1 MIPPVDILDRG
12 RELAADLLT
21 PEIDEKHDA
30 ETVRL
35 LCDEIEAHRL
45 ARDTMAP
52 GVAERLTRYRVA
64 CRPCALTHE
73 ADPNSGVG
81 AMRPRTADR
90 IADDVEDMAHAML
103 AAEREPEVRR

>member
-1 MIPPVDILDRG
+1 MSAPVDIIKRG
-12 RELAADLLT
+12 RDVA
-21 PEIDEKHDA
+21 
-30 ETVRL
+30 TVL
-35 LCDEIEAHRL
+35 DCGGNA
-45 ARDTMAP
+45 MAP

-81 AMRPRTADR
+81 AMRPRSADR

-103 AAEREPEVRR
+103 AAEREPEAKR